1 VLPNPRPAE
10 LDPDADC
17 AEDLASVL
25 ATLLGEMRFAE
36 LGQTVRSLDALRG
49 HDRGRVLALC
59 EAGRRLLDLDAVG
72 FGEVAGVSPD
82 LRDAVLAMQF
92 PPRADATERGSLT
105 SLAPLFGLMLECLEL
120 RWQRDE
126 TSYVTLLLHLMAEYL
141 PLLAWEPVLGHAA
154 DPLRLRPWV
163 TGTLWATAECPAP
176 QHRKSAA
183 ERVLLLR
190 PESPDGVQAEQWK
203 VYLDRWHARVAGMLR
218 QCALRPGAGRPN
230 PESGGCDRPCGVVT
244 QLDDDT
250 LADLAARVALASG
263 FADSPVVALRH
274 AAPVGHFFGV
284 PERDEIAQQWKVTV
298 ERLCRPWGRP
308 GEGCDV
314 GNPIGGEL
322 EVDEDEALPG
332 LIGFLSVV
340 AGRPIRPTSLL
351 SQLRE
356 DISRVLSPLLAP
368 TA

>member
-1 VLPNPRPAE
+1 MLPKPRPAE

-17 AEDLASVL
+17 AEDLAGVL
-25 ATLLGEMRFAE
+25 ASLLADMRFAE
-36 LGQTVRSLDALRG
+36 LGQSLRSVDALRG
-49 HDRGRVLALC
+49 RDRGRVLALC

-72 FGEVAGVSPD
+72 FGEVDGVSAD

-92 PPRADATERGSLT
+92 PPHADTLERGSLT
-105 SLAPLFGLMLECLEL
+105 SLAPLFGLMLECLDV
-120 RWQRDE
+120 RWRRDE
-126 TSYVTLLLHLMAEYL
+126 TSFVTLLLHLMAEYL
-141 PLLAWEPVLGHAA
+141 PLLAWEPVLGHAG
-154 DPLRLRPWV
+154 DPVRLRRWV

-190 PESPDGVQAEQWK
+190 PESPDGVQPEQWK

-218 QCALRPGAGRPN
+218 QCALRPGGGRPN
-230 PESGGCDRPCGVVT
+230 PESGGCDRACGVVT

-250 LADLAARVALASG
+250 LGDLAARVALAAG

-284 PERDEIAQQWKVTV
+284 PERDEIALQWKVTI
-298 ERLCRPWGRP
+298 ERLCRPWAAP
-308 GEGCDV
+308 GDGCDP
-314 GNPIGGEL
+314 GNPIGDGL

-332 LIGFLSVV
+332 LAAFLSVV
-340 AGRPIRPTSLL
+340 AGRPIRPTTLL

-356 DISRVLSPLLAP
+356 DISQVLSPLLAP
-368 TA
+368 IA